1 MNRKD
6 FLQRAAVGTSLFF
19 ITLSAPALA
28 GEVQVPEPEA
38 VSSASNQESF
48 VEHPTNFVTSSDGTL
63 IAVSESG
70 PLQGK
75 PLVFVHGWSA
85 SSAVWVQ
92 QQLSPVLRR
101 YHIVA
106 MDLRGHGYSGKPTDP
121 SAYSNPNLFADDVNA
136 VIQQLHLH
144 RPALIGWSLGGGV
157 IMDYLQKY
165 GESFISGVDL
175 TDSLAAPNATIAQE
189 AAHLLST
196 DPFIP
201 PLVSND
207 APTNFAGIVAYVK
220 LFASGSPTSS
230 GPLTPGEESTF
241 QDILLTT
248 PVFVRQNYVNGVG
261 AAITTDFG
269 ALLASLTVP
278 VLLQGA
284 LNDAIFP
291 QDQVIPAEAA
301 VIKNHTVKFY
311 ELGGHITFFL
321 FPEPFNSDL
330 AAWLETLRF

>member
-1 MNRKD
+1 MKRKILS
-6 FLQRAAVGTSLFF
+6 FLALSL
-19 ITLSAPALA
+19 PVLA
-28 GEVQVPEPEA
+28 GHAQVPEDAA
-38 VSSASNQESF
+38 VSSRSNRESF
-48 VEHPTNFVTSSDGTL
+48 EEHPTNFVTSSDGTL
-63 IAVSESG
+63 IAVHESG

-92 QQLSPVLRR
+92 QQLSPLLRQ

-106 MDLRGHGYSGKPTDP
+106 MDLRGHGYSGKPIDP
-121 SAYSNPNLFADDVNA
+121 RAYAVRTLFADDVNA

-175 TDSLAAPNATIAQE
+175 ADSLASPNATIAGL
-189 AAHLLST
+189 AAMLLAA

-207 APTNFAGIVAYVK
+207 APTNFAGIVAYVN

-248 PVFVRQNYVNGVG
+248 PVFVRRNYVNGVG

-284 LNDAIFP
+284 RNDAIFP
-291 QDQVIPAEAA
+291 QVKVITAEAA

-311 ELGGHITFFL
+311 EIGGHIPFFL
-321 FPEPFNSDL
+321 FPEPFNRDL
-330 AAWLETLRF
+330 AEWLETLRF